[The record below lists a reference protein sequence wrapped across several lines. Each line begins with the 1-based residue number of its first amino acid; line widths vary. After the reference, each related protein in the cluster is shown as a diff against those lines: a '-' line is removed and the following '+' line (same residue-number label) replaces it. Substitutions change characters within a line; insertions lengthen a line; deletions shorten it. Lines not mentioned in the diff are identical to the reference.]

1 MRDLNM
7 SEKNKIDSKWKLT
20 CQYSKHEME
29 KTWIITELEDM
40 VDPFSFFKKRK
51 TITLA
56 SKKILPEDI

>member
-1 MRDLNM
+1 MKKK
-7 SEKNKIDSKWKLT
+7 KNINAWKLI

-29 KTWIITELEDM
+29 KTWIITELEDI